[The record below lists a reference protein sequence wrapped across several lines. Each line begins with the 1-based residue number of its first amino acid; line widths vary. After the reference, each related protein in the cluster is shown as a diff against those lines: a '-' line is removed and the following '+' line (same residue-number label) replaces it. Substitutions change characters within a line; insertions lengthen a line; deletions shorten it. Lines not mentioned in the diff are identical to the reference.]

1 MGQTGSRMVS
11 KIANSFT
18 FHGSPSEEMSC
29 EEASNAVT
37 RFKGT
42 PFVYSRRGSMYF
54 DEDGDLAHEF
64 YEEFKNKRG
73 RRKMRRVDRGL
84 RPQGEVKYSCPR
96 LNVDFPIILYSDQ
109 MGRYPNFPIRVPILP
124 HLDTRTSSYGYP
136 YFPSG
141 YLYFPSRYL
150 YFTI

>member
-1 MGQTGSRMVS
+1 MGQTGSRMAS

-18 FHGSPSEEMSC
+18 FHGSPTEDMNC
-29 EEASNAVT
+29 EEATNAVT

-96 LNVDFPIILYSDQ
+96 LNVDFPIILYSD
-109 MGRYPNFPIRVPILP
+109 
-124 HLDTRTSSYGYP
+124 
-136 YFPSG
+136 
-141 YLYFPSRYL
+141 
-150 YFTI
+150 